1 MEINVNE
8 MAHIPDETSENM
20 TNFVLENSV
29 KSFPNFYRFQ

>member
-20 TNFVLENSV
+20 TNFVLGNIVNSI
-29 KSFPNFYRFQ
+29 PNFYRLH